1 MNAEILK
8 MEIKNAVK
16 EALKETRIP
25 AEKVQ
30 VGDTI
35 KTWFGTH
42 RIIKIEP
49 YAGARSDIMLNILV
63 FENGSKMSNEKGS
76 MYNGYKK

>member
-1 MNAEILK
+1 MNEEILK
-8 MEIKNAVK
+8 IEIKNAVK

-49 YAGARSDIMLNILV
+49 YTGSHTDIVLNVLV
-63 FENGSKMSNEKGS
+63 FENGYKMSNEKGA
-76 MYNGYKK
+76 MYNGYQR